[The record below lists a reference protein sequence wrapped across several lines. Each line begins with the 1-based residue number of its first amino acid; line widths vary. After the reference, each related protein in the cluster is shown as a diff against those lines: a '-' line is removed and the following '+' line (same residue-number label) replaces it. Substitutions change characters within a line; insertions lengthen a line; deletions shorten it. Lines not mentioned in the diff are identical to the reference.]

1 MREAS
6 SAFYALCQEDHVNI
20 AELIEFSTRTY
31 TWRWTT
37 SNQDIVSSGYTFE
50 PFPGQAG
57 GGIEEGIDLRIA
69 TIDFTLQNSGGT
81 FDAVLGAND
90 LDMAGITVRRVHVS
104 TPDAGSIEIYRG
116 KVGDYVFDRKQINGQ
131 ARNFFNS
138 INVQWPY
145 YTYMDQCAWRF
156 GSVGCGFNTASI
168 TVSSTAYPVSSG
180 DRLNV
185 YANIASVS
193 NNFYDKGRLT
203 FVSGANSGHARSVR
217 YQTGNLLA
225 LSHSLPY
232 AVSSGDQFQLYPGC
246 SKRIVDDCTS
256 KYNNV
261 RNALAF
267 PWIPKQESAFA

>member
-6 SAFYALCQEDHVNI
+6 SVFYALCQEDFVNI
-20 AELIEFSTRTY
+20 AELITLQARTF
-31 TWRWTT
+31 TFRWTT
-37 SNQDIVSSGYTFE
+37 SNQEIVSSGSIYT
-50 PFPGQAG
+50 PFPGETAS
-57 GGIEEGIDLRIA
+57 GIEEGIDLRIA
-69 TIDFTLQNSGGT
+69 TIDFTLTNSGSD
-81 FDAVLGAND
+81 FDAVLSAND
-90 LDMAGITVRRVHVS
+90 LDMASIVVKRVHVS

-116 KVGDYVFDRKQINGQ
+116 KIGDYVFDRNQITGQ

-156 GSVGCGFNTASI
+156 GSTGCGFNTSSI
-168 TVSSTAYPVSSG
+168 TVTSTSYPVSSG
-180 DRLNV
+180 DRLQV
-185 YANIASVS
+185 YVRVASVA

-203 FVSGANSGHARSVR
+203 FTTGANSGHARSIR
-217 YQTGNLLA
+217 YQVGNKLS

-232 AVSSGDQFQLYPGC
+232 AISSGDGFQLYPGC

-267 PWIPKQESAFA
+267 PWIPKQENAFV